1 MLTEPR
7 VLNRALS
14 ALKTAKVY
22 LTATKPRT
30 NRTLPPCQTSYRD
43 PLIFKSFERN
53 TVQVLA
59 GGPILENGGWGCGG
73 GRLRWIL
80 KGVPLPKQL

>member
-30 NRTLPPCQTSYRD
+30 MRTLPKCLTLDSD
-43 PLIFKSFERN
+43 PQVFESFERN
-53 TVQVLA
+53 TVQVFA
-59 GGPILENGGWGCGG
+59 GGPI
-73 GRLRWIL
+73 
-80 KGVPLPKQL
+80 

>member
-30 NRTLPPCQTSYRD
+30 MRTLPGCLTLDNDLNRPEYQ
-43 PLIFKSFERN
+43 
-53 TVQVLA
+53 
-59 GGPILENGGWGCGG
+59 GG
-73 GRLRWIL
+73 
-80 KGVPLPKQL
+80 QLV